1 MQTMKQNNISQLRK
15 SINTK
20 LSVNTQANIAK
31 KLGISQAYLSMILNG
46 KRIPKSAIEILKK
59 VNNLLDP
66 NFSKN

>member
-1 MQTMKQNNISQLRK
+1 MKQNNISQLRK

>member
-1 MQTMKQNNISQLRK
+1 MKQNNISQLRK

-46 KRIPKSAIEILKK
+46 KRIPKSANEILKK